1 MIIGPLRGLSVRRM
15 FRICDGVELQLSNE
29 RANCMS
35 ENNDAKH
42 VLLVL
47 ISHSDLG
54 GVRPTGFYVDEA
66 AHPWQVF
73 RRMGFTVGLASIAG
87 GVPPQAGRHPGDP
100 VQEQFLHDADIS
112 RQLVN
117 TRALAQVN
125 ANRYDAVLFV
135 GGHGVM
141 WDFPNN
147 SVVHAVGRNIWER
160 GGIVP
165 WACGIGG
172 YDVVGWQLS
181 DCRQAGHRIH
191 QRRRAKS
198 RALSV
203 AAAGE

>member
-15 FRICDGVELQLSNE
+15 FRICDGGELQLSNE

-100 VQEQFLHDADIS
+100 VQEQFLHDA
-112 RQLVN
+112 
-117 TRALAQVN
+117 
-125 ANRYDAVLFV
+125 VLFV

-147 SVVHAVGRNIWER
+147 SVVNAVGRNIWER

-165 WACGIGG
+165 CACGIGG

>member
-1 MIIGPLRGLSVRRM
+1 MLM
-15 FRICDGVELQLSNE
+15 
-29 RANCMS
+29 
-35 ENNDAKH
+35 
-42 VLLVL
+42 
-47 ISHSDLG
+47 
-54 GVRPTGFYVDEA
+54 RP

-147 SVVHAVGRNIWER
+147 SVVNAVGPEHL
-160 GGIVP
+160 G
-165 WACGIGG
+165 A
-172 YDVVGWQLS
+172 
-181 DCRQAGHRIH
+181 
-191 QRRRAKS
+191 RRHCAMGLRHWWI
-198 RALSV
+198 
-203 AAAGE
+203 